1 MLFNK
6 KYYDAQLNEVNET
19 VTSDAEKIEQFLEE
33 EFRDNKE
40 VASVDHV
47 TLEDGRLCMSVRDRN
62 HKIIFQYKEI
72 KDGHRLTP
80 VA

>member
-6 KYYDAQLNEVNET
+6 KYYDAELNEVNET

-40 VASVDHV
+40 VASVEYV
-47 TLEDGRLCMSVRDRN
+47 TLSDGRICMSVKDHS
-62 HKIIFQYKEI
+62 HKIIFQYKEL
-72 KDGHRLTP
+72 R
-80 VA
+80 A